1 MRRVVTLGVTLALP
15 LTLVVPGSALARPHH
30 HPGVSPK
37 AERIAREVLAP
48 NDGWAAHGTGTTGGS
63 AADADQVHVVDSY
76 AALRA
81 ALDGGRHNDTPKIVF
96 LKGRIDANTDAQGNR
111 LTCDDYADPEY
122 DLDAYL
128 AAYRPDVWGWDTEPS
143 GPLEEARERSY
154 QNQREQIVFE
164 VGSNTTIIGLGDDAA
179 LVGAQMMVESVD
191 NVIIRN
197 ISFETAQDC
206 FPQWDPTD
214 GAEGNWNSEFDG
226 ISVRRSTHVWIDH
239 NEFSDGDVLDRDL
252 PEYFGREFQVHD
264 GLLDITHGS
273 DLVTVSYNVLRDHDK
288 TMLIGSTDSPTYDV
302 GKLRVTLHHNRWE
315 NVLQRAPRVRYGQVH
330 VYNNHYVIP
339 ATPEGEKTYE
349 YSWGVG
355 VESALYA
362 ENNYFDIDP
371 SVDFSQVVAYWKG
384 TRMYETGSYANGR
397 SRHHRTSFLEA
408 YNAVHTPA
416 IENRATWEPQLHGR
430 IDPAQSVPA
439 KVRTA
444 GVGCLL

>member
-1 MRRVVTLGVTLALP
+1 MRRAATLGVALALP
-15 LTLVVPGSALARPHH
+15 LTLAAPSSALAQPHH
-30 HPGVSPK
+30 HAGVSPK
-37 AERIAREVLAP
+37 AEQVAREVLAP
-48 NDGWAAHGTGTTGGS
+48 NDGWAAYDGGTTGGA
-63 AADADQVHVVDSY
+63 AADPEHVYVVTTY
-76 AALRA
+76 AELREALA
-81 ALDGGRHNDTPKIVF
+81 GGRTNDTPKIVF
-96 LKGRIDANTDAQGNR
+96 LKGRIDANTDEHGNQ

-122 DLDAYL
+122 DFDAYL
-128 AAYRPDVWGWDTEPS
+128 ATYDPEVWGWDQEPS

-154 QNQREQIVFE
+154 RNQRDQVVIE
-164 VGSNTTIIGLGDDAA
+164 VGSNTTLIGLGDDAT
-179 LVGAQMMVESVD
+179 LVGAQVMVDSVD

-197 ISFETAQDC
+197 IIFETAQDC

-214 GAEGNWNSEFDG
+214 GPEGNWNSEFDG
-226 ISVRRSTHVWIDH
+226 VSVRRSTHVWIDH
-239 NEFSDGDVLDRDL
+239 NEFSDGAVLDRDL

-264 GLLDITHGS
+264 GLLDITHGA

-288 TMLIGSTDSPTYDV
+288 TMLIGSTDSPTHDV

-371 SVDFSQVVAYWKG
+371 SVDFSQVVAHWKG
-384 TRMYETGSYANGR
+384 TQMYEKGSYANGR
-397 SRHHRTSFLEA
+397 SRHHQVSFLDE
-408 YNAVHTPA
+408 YNAVHSPT
-416 IENRATWEPQLHGR
+416 IENKQTWSPPLHGR
-430 IDPAQSVPA
+430 IDPTQSVPA
-439 KVRTA
+439 KVQKA
-444 GVGCLL
+444 GVGHIL